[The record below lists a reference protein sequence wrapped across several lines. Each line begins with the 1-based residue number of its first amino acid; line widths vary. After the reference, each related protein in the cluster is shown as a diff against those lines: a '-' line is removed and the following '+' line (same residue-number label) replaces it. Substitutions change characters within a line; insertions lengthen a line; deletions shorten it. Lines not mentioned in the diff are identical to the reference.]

1 MDQAICGLV
10 VAVGSKVLCH
20 SAVSMMGSKAAKE
33 LDLIKD
39 QCDKASEKGL
49 YGISIAAHMYIARRL
64 ANADLAKRLLLQN
77 LKGLGFSKIL
87 VPDFSHSSTILRI
100 EISWKDVSRVSR
112 ISPEPPAKRL
122 KGHTGTCQVCEERG
136 SMVVLVPCGH
146 VLCRDCRDSQAKRN
160 QNCPFCRQHVTCAT
174 DGLFFNWVPSDC
186 IAVLDL
192 LS

>member
-1 MDQAICGLV
+1 MSFAQRLAKKADEFEARKKAEEQKRDAEEAAQIH
-10 VAVGSKVLCH
+10 AW
-20 SAVSMMGSKAAKE
+20 AAKE
-33 LDLIKD
+33 LDRIKD
-39 QCDKASEKGL
+39 LCDKASEKGL
-49 YGISIAAHMYIARRL
+49 YGISIAVHMYIARRL

-77 LKGLGFSKIL
+77 LKELGFSKIL
-87 VPDFSHSSTILRI
+87 VPDYSFDILRM
-100 EISWKDVSRVSR
+100 EISWKDVSR

-174 DGLFFNWVPSDC
+174 DGLFFN
-186 IAVLDL
+186 
-192 LS
+192 